1 MENLE
6 LNLKLTVAEVNV
18 ILAGLGKLPL
28 ETGIAVYER
37 IKIQAQPQIQAAAS
51 PVVEAAPTDEQ
62 PAQ

>member
-6 LNLKLTVAEVNV
+6 LNLKLTVAEVNI

-37 IKIQAQPQIQAAAS
+37 IKIQAQPQIRATETAA
-51 PVVEAAPTDEQ
+51 PVVTDEQ

>member
-6 LNLKLTVAEVNV
+6 LTLKLTVAEVNV
-18 ILAGLGKLPL
+18 ILSGLGKLPL

-37 IKIQAQPQIQAAAS
+37 IKIQAQPQIRA
-51 PVVEAAPTDEQ
+51 VETPNLTTTDEQ

>member
-37 IKIQAQPQIQAAAS
+37 IKIQAQPQIRAIETAA
-51 PVVEAAPTDEQ
+51 PVVTDEQ